1 MKVLICSKLDEFN
14 LNISF
19 STFNKISSQKSQK
32 FENKKLNSKLKAD
45 VPHTLNGPT
54 EASKQPWLGV
64 KICIQMRPR
73 EPVKPGKNSVRP
85 FFNISWHFSTG
96 WHFGQITWH
105 TLSEDIGADHG
116 LQTHVCQSWI
126 QVSHW
131 QASRHNAMWSW
142 VTGLQPF
149 TQVSIRVQFKKVTT
163 WVWCMS
169 VTGPGGLGLARRSSK
184 QEGLPPP
191 HSEAGR
197 GPPGLNIIPPQGRH
211 KDPKRPLIWWEGTWV
226 CLRTIHPD
234 DHMKYPKA
242 QDEQTNH
249 WNLTLWQ
256 FFQSFIRI
264 TLKVEPM
271 L

>member
-126 QVSHW
+126 QVSALTSLKTQRNVILSYWSATIHTGFYQGPVQKGDNMGLVYVRHGSRW
-131 QASRHNAMWSW
+131 TGTGTAVQQA
-142 VTGLQPF
+142 
-149 TQVSIRVQFKKVTT
+149 
-163 WVWCMS
+163 
-169 VTGPGGLGLARRSSK
+169 
-184 QEGLPPP
+184 
-191 HSEAGR
+191 R
-197 GPPGLNIIPPQGRH
+197 GPPSPTQWSRAGAAGPQHHTAPG
-211 KDPKRPLIWWEGTWV
+211 P
-226 CLRTIHPD
+226 
-234 DHMKYPKA
+234 A
-242 QDEQTNH
+242 
-249 WNLTLWQ
+249 
-256 FFQSFIRI
+256 
-264 TLKVEPM
+264 
-271 L
+271 